1 MNQST
6 SDHIIESSTSTSAP
20 QPNLSVSHFP
30 ELFVNFSL
38 PVRAP
43 KMRDAEGTKTT
54 LPAAHWERRNG
65 NRIFSLTAGK
75 VILPG
80 THETLNILPSGKIAV
95 MILHWLCTESVRAG
109 GPEIS
114 VATSLHGFLRD
125 IGIPW
130 NSRNAR
136 EAERQL
142 RAMLAMRI
150 DATTFSFNED
160 GDEIIHTMSCLVGP
174 ETNLTFPR
182 DGDVNDRK
190 YTVVLSPEFYENVA
204 CRWPIPHG
212 SPRWEQ
218 LAASTK
224 SPLTLLMWVWL
235 KNRLYSADWYGS
247 KKRPVISWEELA
259 SQLGSGFTHI
269 KEFRESFIK
278 SAREIAAVDPSLIA
292 RVERVDAP
300 GKKNAVTGI
309 RLHPKSTKA
318 HYKTIAD

>member
-6 SDHIIESSTSTSAP
+6 SDHIVESSTSAP

-142 RAMLAMRI
+142 RAMLVA
-150 DATTFSFNED
+150 DS
-160 GDEIIHTMSCLVGP
+160 SW
-174 ETNLTFPR
+174 FPPL
-182 DGDVNDRK
+182 G
-190 YTVVLSPEFYENVA
+190 TA
-204 CRWPIPHG
+204 G
-212 SPRWEQ
+212 S
-218 LAASTK
+218 L
-224 SPLTLLMWVWL
+224 
-235 KNRLYSADWYGS
+235 
-247 KKRPVISWEELA
+247 
-259 SQLGSGFTHI
+259 H
-269 KEFRESFIK
+269 
-278 SAREIAAVDPSLIA
+278 EIAADSSDVGVA
-292 RVERVDAP
+292 
-300 GKKNAVTGI
+300 
-309 RLHPKSTKA
+309 
-318 HYKTIAD
+318 

>member
-1 MNQST
+1 MHQST
-6 SDHIIESSTSTSAP
+6 SDHIVESSASAP

-38 PVRAP
+38 PSRSP
-43 KMRDAEGTKTT
+43 KMRNADGVKTT
-54 LPAAHWERRNG
+54 LSAMYWERRNG
-65 NRIFSLTAGK
+65 NRILSLTAGK

-80 THETLNILPSGKIAV
+80 THEILNILPSGKIAV

-114 VATSLHGFLRD
+114 LATSWRGFLRD
-125 IGIPW
+125 VGIPW

-150 DATTFSFNED
+150 DATTCSFDED
-160 GDEIIHTMSCLVGP
+160 GDEVIHTISCLVGP
-174 ETNLTFPR
+174 ETNLTFTR

-190 YTVVLSPEFYENVA
+190 STVVLSPDFYKNVV
-204 CRWPIPHG
+204 CRWPIPPG
-212 SPRWEQ
+212 SRRWEQ

-224 SPLTLLMWVWL
+224 SPLTLLMWLWL
-235 KNRLYSADWYGS
+235 KNRLYSADRSGA
-247 KKRPVISWEELA
+247 KKQPVISWEELA
-259 SQLGSGFTHI
+259 GQLGPDFTRI
-269 KEFRESFIK
+269 RDFRESFIK
-278 SAREIAAVDPSLIA
+278 SAREIAAVDPNLIA

-309 RLHPKSTKA
+309 RLHPKNSHA

>member
-6 SDHIIESSTSTSAP
+6 SQNHHKSSVSAP
-20 QPNLSVSHFP
+20 KPNPGVSYFP
-30 ELFVNFSL
+30 ELFVNFAL

-43 KMRDAEGTKTT
+43 KMRDADGAKTT
-54 LPAAHWERRNG
+54 MSAVQWERRNG
-65 NRIFSLTAGK
+65 NRILTLTAGNI
-75 VILPG
+75 ILPG
-80 THETLNILPSGKIAV
+80 TLETLTILPSGKIAV

-114 VATSLHGFLRD
+114 LATSWRGFLRD
-125 IGIPW
+125 VNIPW

-142 RAMLAMRI
+142 RALLAMRI
-150 DATTFSFNED
+150 DATTYRFDED
-160 GDEIIHTMSCLVGP
+160 GDEIIHTISCVVGP
-174 ETNLTFPR
+174 ETNLAFTR

-190 YTVVLSPEFYENVA
+190 STVVLSTEFYENVV

-212 SPRWEQ
+212 SRRWEQ
-218 LAASTK
+218 LVASTK
-224 SPLTLLMWVWL
+224 SPMTLLMWLWL
-235 KNRLYSADWYGS
+235 KGRLYSVDRSGA
-247 KKRPVISWEELA
+247 KKQPVISWEELA
-259 SQLGSGFTHI
+259 GQMGADFSTISN
-269 KEFRESFIK
+269 FRKSFIN
-278 SAREIAAVDPSLIA
+278 SACEIAAVDPNLIS

-309 RLHPKSTKA
+309 RLHPKSSHA

>member
-1 MNQST
+1 MHQST
-6 SDHIIESSTSTSAP
+6 SHHNVESSTSAP
-20 QPNLSVSHFP
+20 KPNLSVSHFP

-38 PVRAP
+38 PARAP
-43 KMRDAEGTKTT
+43 KVRDAEGTRT
-54 LPAAHWERRNG
+54 AVSAVHWERRNG
-65 NRIFSLTAGK
+65 NRILMLTAGK

-80 THETLNILPSGKIAV
+80 THEILNILPSGKIAV

-114 VATSLHGFLRD
+114 LATNWYAFLRD

-142 RAMLAMRI
+142 RALLAMRV
-150 DATTFSFNED
+150 DATTCSFDED
-160 GDEIIHTMSCLVGP
+160 GDEVIHTISCLVGP
-174 ETNLTFPR
+174 ETNITFTR

-190 YTVVLSPEFYENVA
+190 STVVLSKEFYEGVV

-212 SPRWEQ
+212 SRRWEQ

-224 SPLTLLMWVWL
+224 SPLTLLMWLWL
-235 KNRLYSADWYGS
+235 KHRLYSADRS
-247 KKRPVISWEELA
+247 DTKNQPVISWEELA
-259 SQLGSGFTHI
+259 GQMGPDFSRV
-269 KEFRESFIK
+269 KDFREAFIK
-278 SAREIAAVDPSLIA
+278 SSREIAAVDPNLIA

-309 RLHPKSTKA
+309 RLHPKSSKA

>member
-6 SDHIIESSTSTSAP
+6 SQNHHESSTSAT
-20 QPNLSVSHFP
+20 QPNPGISYFP
-30 ELFVNFSL
+30 ELFVNFAL

-43 KMRDAEGTKTT
+43 KMRDAEGAKTT
-54 LPAAHWERRNG
+54 MSAVQWERRNG
-65 NRIFSLTAGK
+65 NRILTLTAGNI
-75 VILPG
+75 ILPG
-80 THETLNILPSGKIAV
+80 TLETLTILPSGKIAV

-114 VATSLHGFLRD
+114 LATSWRGFLRD
-125 IGIPW
+125 VNIPW

-142 RAMLAMRI
+142 RALLAMRI
-150 DATTFSFNED
+150 DATTYRFDED
-160 GDEIIHTMSCLVGP
+160 GDEIIHTISCVVGP
-174 ETNLTFPR
+174 ETNLAFTR

-190 YTVVLSPEFYENVA
+190 STVVLSTEFYENVV

-212 SPRWEQ
+212 SRRWEQ
-218 LAASTK
+218 LVASTK
-224 SPLTLLMWVWL
+224 SPMTLLMWLWL
-235 KNRLYSADWYGS
+235 KGRLYSVDRSGA
-247 KKRPVISWEELA
+247 KKQPVISWEELA
-259 SQLGSGFTHI
+259 GQMGADFSTISN
-269 KEFRESFIK
+269 FRKSFIN
-278 SAREIAAVDPSLIA
+278 SACEIAAVDPNLIS

-309 RLHPKSTKA
+309 RLHPKSSHA

>member
-6 SDHIIESSTSTSAP
+6 SQNHHESSVSAP
-20 QPNLSVSHFP
+20 KPNPGVSYFP
-30 ELFVNFSL
+30 ELFVNFAL

-43 KMRDAEGTKTT
+43 KMRGADGAKTT
-54 LPAAHWERRNG
+54 MSAVQWERRNG
-65 NRIFSLTAGK
+65 NRILTLTAGNI
-75 VILPG
+75 ILPG
-80 THETLNILPSGKIAV
+80 TLETLTILPSGKIAV

-114 VATSLHGFLRD
+114 LATSWRGFLRD
-125 IGIPW
+125 VNIPW

-142 RAMLAMRI
+142 RALLAMRI
-150 DATTFSFNED
+150 DATTYRFDED
-160 GDEIIHTMSCLVGP
+160 GDEIIHTISCVVGP
-174 ETNLTFPR
+174 ETNLAFTR

-190 YTVVLSPEFYENVA
+190 STVVLSTEFYENVV

-212 SPRWEQ
+212 SRRWEQ
-218 LAASTK
+218 LVASTK
-224 SPLTLLMWVWL
+224 SPMTLLMWLWL
-235 KNRLYSADWYGS
+235 KGRLYSVDRSGA
-247 KKRPVISWEELA
+247 KKQPVISWEELA
-259 SQLGSGFTHI
+259 GQMGADFSTISN
-269 KEFRESFIK
+269 FRKSFIN
-278 SAREIAAVDPSLIA
+278 SACEIAAVDPNLIS

-309 RLHPKSTKA
+309 RLHPKSSHA

>member
-6 SDHIIESSTSTSAP
+6 SDHIIESSPSAP
-20 QPNLSVSHFP
+20 QPNFGIAYFP

-38 PVRAP
+38 PSRSP

-54 LPAAHWERRNG
+54 LSAVHWERRNG
-65 NRIFSLTAGK
+65 NRILMLTAGK

-80 THETLNILPSGKIAV
+80 THEILNMLPSGKIAV

-109 GPEIS
+109 GPKIKL
-114 VATSLHGFLRD
+114 ATSWRGLLRD

-142 RAMLAMRI
+142 RALLAMRI
-150 DATTFSFNED
+150 DATTCSFDED
-160 GDEIIHTMSCLVGP
+160 GEETIHTISCLVGP
-174 ETNLTFPR
+174 ETSITFTR

-190 YTVVLSPEFYENVA
+190 STVVLSTEFYENVV
-204 CRWPIPHG
+204 CKWPVPHG
-212 SPRWEQ
+212 SRRWEK

-224 SPLTLLMWVWL
+224 SAQTLLLWLWL
-235 KNRLYSADWYGS
+235 KNRLYSADRS
-247 KKRPVISWEELA
+247 DTKNQPVISWEELA
-259 SQLGSGFTHI
+259 GQMGPDFSRV
-269 KEFRESFIK
+269 KDFREAFIK
-278 SAREIAAVDPSLIA
+278 SSREIAAVDPNLIA

-309 RLHPKSTKA
+309 RLHPKSSKA

>member
-6 SDHIIESSTSTSAP
+6 SHHNVESSTSAP
-20 QPNLSVSHFP
+20 KPNPGVSYFP
-30 ELFVNFSL
+30 ELFVNFAL

-43 KMRDAEGTKTT
+43 KVRDAEGTKT
-54 LPAAHWERRNG
+54 AMSAVQWERRNG
-65 NRIFSLTAGK
+65 NRILTLTAGNI
-75 VILPG
+75 VLPG
-80 THETLNILPSGKIAV
+80 TLETLTILPSGKIAV

-109 GPEIS
+109 GPEIKL
-114 VATSLHGFLRD
+114 ATNWHAFLHD

-130 NSRNAR
+130 SSRNAR

-142 RAMLAMRI
+142 RALLAMRV
-150 DATTFSFNED
+150 DATTYRFDED
-160 GDEIIHTMSCLVGP
+160 GDEVIHTISCLVGP
-174 ETNLTFPR
+174 ETNLTFTR

-190 YTVVLSPEFYENVA
+190 STVVLSKEFYENVV

-212 SPRWEQ
+212 SRRWEQ

-224 SPLTLLMWVWL
+224 SAQTLLLWLWL
-235 KNRLYSADWYGS
+235 KGRLYSVDRSGA
-247 KKRPVISWEELA
+247 KRQPVISWEELA
-259 SQLGSGFTHI
+259 GQVGFDFSTMHD
-269 KEFRESFIK
+269 FRKAFIK
-278 SAREIAAVDPSLIA
+278 SAREIAAVDQSLIA

-309 RLHPKSTKA
+309 RLHPKSSHA

>member
-6 SDHIIESSTSTSAP
+6 SQNHHESSVSAP
-20 QPNLSVSHFP
+20 KPNPGVSYFP
-30 ELFVNFSL
+30 ELFVNFAL

-43 KMRDAEGTKTT
+43 KMRDADGVKTT
-54 LPAAHWERRNG
+54 MSAVQWERRNG
-65 NRIFSLTAGK
+65 NRILSLTAGK

-80 THETLNILPSGKIAV
+80 TLETLTILPSGKIAV

-114 VATSLHGFLRD
+114 LATSWRGFLRD
-125 IGIPW
+125 VGIPW

-142 RAMLAMRI
+142 RALLAMRI
-150 DATTFSFNED
+150 DATTYRFDED
-160 GDEIIHTMSCLVGP
+160 GDEIIHTISCVVGP
-174 ETNLTFPR
+174 ETNLAFTR

-190 YTVVLSPEFYENVA
+190 STVVLSTEFYENVV

-212 SPRWEQ
+212 SRRWEQ
-218 LAASTK
+218 LVASTK
-224 SPLTLLMWVWL
+224 SPMTLLMWLWL
-235 KNRLYSADWYGS
+235 KGRLYSVDRSGA
-247 KKRPVISWEELA
+247 KKQPVISWEELA
-259 SQLGSGFTHI
+259 GQMGADFSTISN
-269 KEFRESFIK
+269 FRKSFIN
-278 SAREIAAVDPSLIA
+278 SACEIAAVDPNLIS

-309 RLHPKSTKA
+309 RLHPKSSHA

>member
-6 SDHIIESSTSTSAP
+6 SDHIVESSTSAP
-20 QPNLSVSHFP
+20 KPNPGVSYFP
-30 ELFVNFSL
+30 ELFVNFAL

-43 KMRDAEGTKTT
+43 KMRDAEGNKTT
-54 LPAAHWERRNG
+54 MPAVQWERRNG
-65 NRIFSLTAGK
+65 NRILTLTAGDI
-75 VILPG
+75 ILPG
-80 THETLNILPSGKIAV
+80 TLETLTILPSGKIAV

-114 VATSLHGFLRD
+114 LATSWYAFLND

-142 RAMLAMRI
+142 RALLAMRV
-150 DATTFSFNED
+150 DATTFGFDED
-160 GDEIIHTMSCLVGP
+160 GEETIHTISCLVGP
-174 ETNLTFPR
+174 ETKLTFTR
-182 DGDVNDRK
+182 DGDVSDRK
-190 YTVVLSPEFYENVA
+190 STVVLSKEFYENVV

-212 SPRWEQ
+212 SRRWEK

-224 SPLTLLMWVWL
+224 SPLTLLMWLWL
-235 KNRLYSADWYGS
+235 KNRLYSVDRSGA
-247 KKRPVISWEELA
+247 KKQPVISWEELA
-259 SQLGSGFTHI
+259 GQTGADFSTISN
-269 KEFRESFIK
+269 FRKSFIK
-278 SAREIAAVDPSLIA
+278 SACEIAAVDPNLIA

-309 RLHPKSTKA
+309 RLHPKNSKA